1 MAIMKGISL
10 SMETVVL
17 LILMVIVLGALL
29 AFFTSVF
36 NPSQNKIEMLR
47 NKESTCL
54 KYVSVDTGCNHA
66 KEIAEAKN
74 EPYNAGKYIEAKSAM
89 ETISTTI
96 CNKPTGDPVCGA
108 GITDTKNSRVECL
121 LSCCSIQ
128 CGK

>member
-1 MAIMKGISL
+1 MKGISL

-29 AFFTSVF
+29 AFFTGVF

-54 KYVSVDTGCNHA
+54 KYVFIDPGCNHA
-66 KEIAEAKN
+66 KEIAEATA
-74 EPYNAGKYIEAKSAM
+74 EPYKSGKYPEAKSAM
-89 ETISTTI
+89 ETIAGTI
-96 CNKPTGDPVCGA
+96 CNKPAGDPVCGA
-108 GITDTKNSRVECL
+108 GITDPKTSRVQCL